1 MFQSNI
7 EVYSDDYAYR
17 ASSHISCNNVVPI
30 RKEKSLIELRDYQD
44 DAYNAC
50 INDLLGPCPVRSVL
64 LVLATGLGK
73 TILFSKIIESWQGR
87 VLVLVEREELLQ
99 NAYTE
104 IEQITGEI
112 IGIER
117 QQDHADGERVIVAM
131 VQTLSLR
138 LENFSRD
145 HFKLIIVDEAHHS
158 ASDVYGRILEY
169 FGSAK
174 VIGLTAT
181 DARADGRPLPFER
194 CSYRMGIAEG
204 IAQGYLVPIRGR
216 RVIVDSINLSRVKT
230 TAKGDFDEQALD
242 DEMVKGAAAI
252 ADIIWNDHAFD
263 KGILFFPGCASAKL
277 TCEFLNKKSDG
288 IAVYIDGKIVGPE
301 RRKLVGKLRSG
312 ESNWLCNVG
321 IATEGFN
328 WPEAAVVG
336 MCCPTTSRT
345 AYVQRAGRGT
355 RPLSGLLTGC
365 GTVLERTKAIQ
376 NSSKPYMT
384 ILDFVGVSANLNLI
398 SFESALK
405 EPEVKKNVKEVER
418 KEETPEGD
426 ERLPEEPRV
435 NLAGS
440 GLASRLQSQTFHSI
454 EEFDPLNDHSNSGL
468 GSVELKSNIPAED
481 KELISVK
488 QLKILSKFGIS
499 DSLISRKNAGKLMGY
514 IAGRGFNLTNAERS
528 ILRKLYESLDKSA

>member
-1 MFQSNI
+1 VYQANI
-7 EVYSDDYAYR
+7 EVFADDDAYR
-17 ASSHISCNNVVPI
+17 TSSHISCNNVVPI
-30 RKEKSLIELRDYQD
+30 RKEKSLIELRDYQN

-50 INDLLGPCPVRSVL
+50 VADLQHVRSSL

-73 TILFSKIIESWQGR
+73 TILFSKIIEEWDGR

-158 ASDVYGRILEY
+158 ASDIYGRILEY

-230 TAKGDFDEQALD
+230 TAKGDFDDQALD

-252 ADIIWNDHAFD
+252 ADIVWNDHAFD

-277 TCEFLNKKSDG
+277 TSEFLNKRSDG
-288 IAVYIDGKIVGPE
+288 LSVYIDGKIVGKE
-301 RRKLVGKLRSG
+301 RRDLVDRLRNG
-312 ESNWLCNVG
+312 QSNWLCNVG

-355 RPLSGLLTGC
+355 RTLGGLLNGLT
-365 GTVLERTKAIQ
+365 TPLERAKAI
-376 NSSKPYMT
+376 SGSTKPYMT

-405 EPEVKKNVKEVER
+405 EPEVREKNVEEVER
-418 KEETPEGD
+418 KEKESEVD
-426 ERLPEEPRV
+426 ERLEPEGPRI

-440 GLASRLQSQTFHSI
+440 GLAGRIQSKTVHSI
-454 EEFDPLNDHSNSGL
+454 EEFDPVNDNSDGGL
-468 GSVELKSNIPAED
+468 GSVELKSNLPTEN

-499 DSLISRKNAGKLMGY
+499 DSLISRNNAGKLMGY
-514 IAGRGFNLTNAERS
+514 IAQRGFRLTVPERG
-528 ILRKLYESLDKSA
+528 ILRKLYESLDKG

>member
-1 MFQSNI
+1 MFVSNI
-7 EVYSDDYAYR
+7 EVYSDDDAYR
-17 ASSHISCNNVVPI
+17 ASPNISCNNVVPI
-30 RKEKSLIELRDYQD
+30 RKEKSLIELRDYQE
-44 DAYNAC
+44 DAYRAC
-50 INDLLGPCPVRSVL
+50 INDLQFVRSSL

-73 TILFSKIIESWQGR
+73 TILFSKIIEEWQGR

-131 VQTLSLR
+131 VQSLSLR

-230 TAKGDFDEQALD
+230 TAKGDFDDQALD

-277 TCEFLNKKSDG
+277 TSEFLNKKSEG
-288 IAVYIDGKIVGPE
+288 LSVYIDGKIVGKE
-301 RRKLVGKLRSG
+301 RRELVGRLRDGS
-312 ESNWLCNVG
+312 SNWLCNVG

-328 WPEAAVVG
+328 WCEAAVVG

-355 RPLSGLLTGC
+355 RTLSNLLTGL
-365 GTVLERTKAIQ
+365 TTTQERQKAITG
-376 NSSKPYMT
+376 STKPYMT

-405 EPEVKKNVKEVER
+405 EPEVREKNVKEVER

-426 ERLPEEPRV
+426 ERLPEEPRI

-440 GLASRLQSQTFHSI
+440 GLACRIQSTTVHSI
-454 EEFDPLNDHSNSGL
+454 EEFDPVNDNSNAGL
-468 GSVELKSNIPAED
+468 GSVELKSGLPPENT
-481 KELISVK
+481 ELVSVK